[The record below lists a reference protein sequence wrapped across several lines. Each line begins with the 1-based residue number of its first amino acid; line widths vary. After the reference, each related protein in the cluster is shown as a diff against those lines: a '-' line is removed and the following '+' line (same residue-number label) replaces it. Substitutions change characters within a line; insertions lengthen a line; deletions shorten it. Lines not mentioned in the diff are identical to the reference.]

1 MKRKALLLI
10 FTLLLGISI
19 VLVSCG
25 DNSNH
30 EEQPATVCTHNWKD
44 ATTSEPKTCTLCGK
58 TEGKPL
64 SAYEALNDD
73 EKEVYRAL
81 KSFASTLGT
90 PSSLKLI
97 DLKVGKTS
105 ADDST
110 KSVFVKV
117 SANNAFGSPV
127 SEVYVIEYGRL
138 DIGGSSWYSV
148 AGAWYHSGSVAKI
161 NAALQEYFDSM
172 GW

>member
-1 MKRKALLLI
+1 MKRIALLLI
-10 FTLLLGISI
+10 FALVLGTSI

-30 EEQPATVCTHNWKD
+30 EEQSTTVCTHNWKD

-73 EKEVYRAL
+73 EIEVFRAL
-81 KSFASTLGT
+81 KNFASTLGA

-97 DLKVGKTS
+97 DVKRGQTS
-105 ADDST
+105 ANDST
-110 KSVFVKV
+110 EKVFVKV
-117 SANNAFGSPV
+117 SANNAFGSPT
-127 SEVYVIEYGRL
+127 SEVYVIKNGRL
-138 DIGGSSWYSV
+138 DIGGSAWYSAANPWYRYSV
-148 AGAWYHSGSVAKI
+148 ARI
-161 NAALQEYFDSM
+161 NAALQEYFVSM

>member
-1 MKRKALLLI
+1 MKRTALLLM
-10 FTLLLGISI
+10 FTLVLGISI

-25 DNSNH
+25 ST
-30 EEQPATVCTHNWKD
+30 ATV
-44 ATTSEPKTCTLCGK
+44 
-58 TEGKPL
+58 

-73 EKEVYRAL
+73 EQEVYHAL
-81 KSFASTLGT
+81 RRFASTLNA

-105 ADDST
+105 ANDST

-117 SANNAFGSPV
+117 SAYNAFGSPV
-127 SEVYVIEYGRL
+127 SEVYVMKHGGL
-138 DIGGSSWYSV
+138 VTGGSAWYSV
-148 AGAWYHSGSVAKI
+148 AGAWHHYGSVTKI
-161 NAALQEYFDSM
+161 NAALQEYFDRM